1 MFFFQI
7 MDQDTLEIQS
17 ITFGIYS
24 AEEIR
29 KMSVCK
35 LDSAKRSGPNT
46 VYDPKMGSTDSSS
59 ICETC
64 KANATKCTGHFG
76 HIELNEPVIHP
87 SYYRRVVSILSCLCM
102 KCSRLMITKDQIYLD
117 GLNKYKGEKRF
128 QRLLEKIK
136 KVDICCHEGCESEKP
151 KIKFNPTDSTISM
164 IYEDKING
172 KTSIILT
179 VDEIKKVFE
188 NITDDDVGLMG
199 INPELSHPKNFIL
212 TCLPVLPPCDRPYV
226 KADGNLCD
234 DDLTNQYIEI
244 IKANNSLSKLEE
256 QGTGK
261 SKEIAETKKQKALAS
276 IRFRIATTFN
286 NSQGKAKHTT
296 NGRAVKG
303 IKERLSG
310 KDGQIRNNVM
320 GKRCNYTGRTVIGP
334 DPTLKLGQLAIP
346 AEMANTLTVPIRVA
360 SYNKEYLQGLIDEGL
375 VDTLFKPDG
384 ETCINL
390 ERYRLGTRL
399 IHGDIIHR
407 KGEKITV
414 AGMNER
420 VQKGD
425 KVERNGEFLENLKP
439 YNRKYIIDIG
449 WIVERKIQDGDY
461 VLLNRQPTLHK
472 GSMMAMEAVIK
483 DYKTLRMNLAICK
496 SFNADF
502 DGDEMNIH
510 VPQSLESQT
519 ELKLLSAAQW
529 NMISAQSSKPNM
541 CIVQDSLLGAYRM
554 TKGNQK
560 ITKAQFF
567 NISEKLELKDP
578 VLQRMN
584 HIRNILKQKG
594 KKVQCF
600 NGKGVISLFLPS
612 DLNYEKKNNADPNEP
627 VVKIWRGVLYEGTL
641 DKSVLGAA
649 HNSLIQVINKEYGAE
664 AAAYFIDC
672 VQFATNNWLMINSFS
687 VGLGDCLV
695 TDETKQQ
702 EISDVIQKCYI
713 EADSI
718 KTTTTHPVIRELR
731 VNAALSKAKDIGLR
745 IAKESLSEDNNFLST
760 VISGSKGDY
769 FNIAQITGLLGQ
781 QNLSGQRV
789 GLSMNNGR
797 RSLVHYPFE
806 NIDHQMEYESRGFIA
821 SSFIK
826 GLNPREFYFHSMSG
840 REGITDTA
848 MGTATSGYMQRRI
861 VKLTED
867 IKVEYDGT
875 VRDVGGNVYQVAY
888 GESGIDP
895 TTTVKVNGE
904 QEVCDISRL
913 IGKLN
918 MKCELKAKK

>member
-1 MFFFQI
+1 
-7 MDQDTLEIQS
+7 
-17 ITFGIYS
+17 
-24 AEEIR
+24 
-29 KMSVCK
+29 
-35 LDSAKRSGPNT
+35 
-46 VYDPKMGSTDSSS
+46 
-59 ICETC
+59 
-64 KANATKCTGHFG
+64 
-76 HIELNEPVIHP
+76 
-87 SYYRRVVSILSCLCM
+87 
-102 KCSRLMITKDQIYLD
+102 
-117 GLNKYKGEKRF
+117 
-128 QRLLEKIK
+128 
-136 KVDICCHEGCESEKP
+136 
-151 KIKFNPTDSTISM
+151 
-164 IYEDKING
+164 
-172 KTSIILT
+172 
-179 VDEIKKVFE
+179 
-188 NITDDDVGLMG
+188 
-199 INPELSHPKNFIL
+199 
-212 TCLPVLPPCDRPYV
+212 
-226 KADGNLCD
+226 
-234 DDLTNQYIEI
+234 
-244 IKANNSLSKLEE
+244 
-256 QGTGK
+256 
-261 SKEIAETKKQKALAS
+261 
-276 IRFRIATTFN
+276 
-286 NSQGKAKHTT
+286 
-296 NGRAVKG
+296 
-303 IKERLSG
+303 
-310 KDGQIRNNVM
+310 M